1 MPQHPRLSFRPT
13 GLQTASAGIH
23 YSTATRSFRWPVVTG
38 SRLARARRSRAR
50 LARMTARTGGEHT
63 VLVAPLCIDVHRHS
77 RAERHDHV
85 EQGAGAVE
93 APQHERNDAEHDGNR
108 PVNHSSQ

>member
-63 VLVAPLCIDVHRHS
+63 VLVAPLCIDVIDTHVQSATIMSNKVPAPLRPHS
-77 RAERHDHV
+77 TNAMTPSTT
-85 EQGAGAVE
+85 AT
-93 APQHERNDAEHDGNR
+93 APVD
-108 PVNHSSQ
+108 HSSQ